1 MIILLNLFMFSASK
15 KKQPK
20 NRKSFTSKSNDKE
33 QFKNNKILI

>member
-20 NRKSFTSKSNDKE
+20 KRKSFKSNDKQ
-33 QFKNNKILI
+33 QFKKK